1 MTLSPFFHITGA
13 GALERIVE
21 LTDTTTIGRAADNTI
36 VLDDEMISQCHVM
49 LLIQPEGVLLLDL
62 DSTNGTFVNNVPALP
77 DELVRLT
84 NGDVVTMGYMAL
96 RYQAPCSPFNSSFAY
111 LGW

>member
-21 LTDTTTIGRAADNTI
+21 LTGTTTIGRAADNTI
-36 VLDDEMISQCHVM
+36 VLDDEMISQCHVL

-62 DSTNGTFVNNVPALP
+62 DSTNGTSVNNVAALP

-84 NGDVVTMGYMAL
+84 DGDVVTIGYMAL
-96 RYQAPCSPFNSSFAY
+96 CYQAPCSPLQSVGS
-111 LGW
+111 